1 MFRLLLLSFVY
12 LYLLLP
18 NRILILWRVAIWPAK
33 KAHFLVSLAKLP
45 LYPKPPDWLMF
56 PGKLKR
62 GADLARAHL
71 FAPSLLSSWHITARA
86 AVKTFLPWGDFENG
100 SKTWWMKKQKDPGH
114 WCHYE
119 IALSALTHL
128 SPVLLFL
135 SLRDRQLNSYLME
148 VISLSVSFTC
158 SQNQVL
164 TTFILV
170 IWKTE
175 GISIILKTK
184 EMTSMLNGRNQ
195 TGFKNSVEF
204 CSVRWNGT
212 SNHSASTFKSL
223 TWNQDCY

>member
-1 MFRLLLLSFVY
+1 MFS
-12 LYLLLP
+12 
-18 NRILILWRVAIWPAK
+18 
-33 KAHFLVSLAKLP
+33 
-45 LYPKPPDWLMF
+45 
-56 PGKLKR
+56 GKLKG
-62 GADLARAHL
+62 GADLAHAHL
-71 FAPSLLSSWHITARA
+71 FAPSLLSAWHIIARA

-100 SKTWWMKKQKDPGH
+100 SKTWWVKQQKDPGH

-164 TTFILV
+164 TTLIFV

-184 EMTSMLNGRNQ
+184 EMTSMLNSETKLDLKTQ
-195 TGFKNSVEF
+195 
-204 CSVRWNGT
+204 
-212 SNHSASTFKSL
+212 
-223 TWNQDCY
+223 